1 LGTNRANIWVLL
13 SELLLGLKGLGELE
27 KFSGLGVDQ
36 GLELGDVLS
45 EGDLLG
51 GGTGDLGDQV

>member
-1 LGTNRANIWVLL
+1 MGGSRGDRWVLL
-13 SELLLGLKGLGELE
+13 SELLLGCKGLGELE

-45 EGDLLG
+45 QGDLLG
-51 GGTGDLGDQV
+51 GGA